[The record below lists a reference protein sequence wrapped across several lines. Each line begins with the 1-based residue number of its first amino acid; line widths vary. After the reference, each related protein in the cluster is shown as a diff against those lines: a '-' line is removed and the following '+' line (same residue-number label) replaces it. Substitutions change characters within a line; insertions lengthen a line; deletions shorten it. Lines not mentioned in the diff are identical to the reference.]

1 MSKNGL
7 VLFQTPDVVVIATG
21 FASGSANSK
30 PAAMI
35 QIWLLNRHMN
45 PVAARKVGA
54 DDTVCF
60 DCPHRNGT
68 CYVNLGQ
75 APLAI
80 WKCWDRGGY
89 KHWDGDTSIFEGRK
103 VRFGA
108 YGDPVILST
117 DMIEEI
123 ANASSGWTGY
133 THQWRKHTA
142 YKQWL
147 MASVDSE
154 AEAREAQADGWRTF
168 RITPTPIWSRST
180 SKLAQKFK
188 DEIVCPSSE
197 EAGRK
202 TTCDQCLLCNGSASK
217 STRNITIAAHGVGK
231 KKLHATI

>member
-30 PAAMI
+30 TADMI

-45 PVAARKVGA
+45 PVAARRVGA

-108 YGDPVILST
+108 YGDPVILP
-117 DMIEEI
+117 IEMMREI
-123 ANASSGWTGY
+123 ADASSGWTGY
-133 THQWRKHTA
+133 THQWRKFPA
-142 YKQWL
+142 RKQWL
-147 MASVDSE
+147 MASADTEQE
-154 AEAREAQADGWRTF
+154 AKQAQADGWRTF
-168 RITPTPIWSRST
+168 RITPTS
-180 SKLAQKFK
+180 QKFK

-231 KKLHATI
+231 KKLNATI

>member
-30 PAAMI
+30 TADMI

-68 CYVNLGQ
+68 CYVNLG
-75 APLAI
+75 
-80 WKCWDRGGY
+80 Y
-89 KHWDGDTSIFEGRK
+89 KHWAGDTSIFEGRK

-168 RITPTPIWSRST
+168 RITPTS
-180 SKLAQKFK
+180 QKFK
-188 DEIVCPSSE
+188 NEIVCPSSE

-231 KKLHATI
+231 KKLNATI